1 MVMVVSERIVEFVED
16 CDPMAVKLVSRTEEK
31 VVGGTFL
38 RVESSYSFQAAHGA
52 AAGLRNILPYLVT
65 RHIISRI
72 FTCADPDPF
81 ADPTSPSSGIWMFWY
96 LAVL

>member
-1 MVMVVSERIVEFVED
+1 MVSERIMEFVED
-16 CDPMAVKLVSRTEEK
+16 CDPMPLELVSRTEEK
-31 VVGGTFL
+31 VVGRTFL
-38 RVESSYSFQAAHGA
+38 RVESSHRVQAAHGA